1 MTDITFATILI
12 FVTVFLAVL
21 CALAF
26 WACVIDRNR
35 GLFGDALPRHTD
47 EERFL

>member
-26 WACVIDRNR
+26 WAYVIDRNR

-47 EERFL
+47 EEGFL

>member
-1 MTDITFATILI
+1 MTDLTFAVIIL
-12 FVTVFLAVL
+12 FTVVFMAVL

>member
-1 MTDITFATILI
+1 MTDITFAVIIL
-12 FVTVFLAVL
+12 FTVVFLAVL

-26 WACVIDRNR
+26 WAYVIDRNR

-47 EERFL
+47 EEGFL